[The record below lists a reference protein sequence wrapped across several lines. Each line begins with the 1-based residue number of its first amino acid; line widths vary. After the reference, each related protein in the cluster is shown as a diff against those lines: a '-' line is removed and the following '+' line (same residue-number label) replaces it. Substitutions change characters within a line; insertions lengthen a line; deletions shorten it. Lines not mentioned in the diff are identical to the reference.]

1 MIFLVKSQVVIQS
14 FNTFSLCPI
23 RYGHHG
29 IAADIFQRLTYS
41 VSSEHFYF
49 WLMGLGKICNGEHGL
64 NDVSNKDLV
73 ERLSMASSHILE
85 GLIIFFVKSQC
96 PSLEFSHLT
105 FFSSLKQVSVQ
116 FAQPLRQIGVKNFKW
131 VIWSAVQIFCKP
143 YLSWFTPVT
152 AFEPHPHPP

>member
-1 MIFLVKSQVVIQS
+1 MTIFKKYVDCWYMIFLVKSQLLIQS
-14 FNTFSLCPI
+14 FNTFSLCTT

-73 ERLSMASSHILE
+73 DRLSMASSHILE
-85 GLIIFFVKSQC
+85 GLSSFI
-96 PSLEFSHLT
+96 
-105 FFSSLKQVSVQ
+105 FSSNHNVQ
-116 FAQPLRQIGVKNFKW
+116 F
-131 VIWSAVQIFCKP
+131 
-143 YLSWFTPVT
+143 
-152 AFEPHPHPP
+152 

>member
-1 MIFLVKSQVVIQS
+1 MIFLVKSQLVIQS
-14 FNTFSLCPI
+14 FDTFSFCPT

-73 ERLSMASSHILE
+73 ERMND
-85 GLIIFFVKSQC
+85 IIDPFVMNFVKEAKGS
-96 PSLEFSHLT
+96 
-105 FFSSLKQVSVQ
+105 VS
-116 FAQPLRQIGVKNFKW
+116 AEHGIG
-131 VIWSAVQIFCKP
+131 
-143 YLSWFTPVT
+143 L
-152 AFEPHPHPP
+152 

>member
-1 MIFLVKSQVVIQS
+1 MYVECWHMIFLVKSQLVIQS

-85 GLIIFFVKSQC
+85 GLSSIFS
-96 PSLEFSHLT
+96 
-105 FFSSLKQVSVQ
+105 
-116 FAQPLRQIGVKNFKW
+116 RQITMSKFRIQPFNVF
-131 VIWSAVQIFCKP
+131 
-143 YLSWFTPVT
+143 LLL
-152 AFEPHPHPP
+152 

>member
-1 MIFLVKSQVVIQS
+1 MTIFFKHVDDWYMIFLVKSQVVIQS

-85 GLIIFFVKSQC
+85 GLTSIIF
-96 PSLEFSHLT
+96 
-105 FFSSLKQVSVQ
+105 SSNHNVQV
-116 FAQPLRQIGVKNFKW
+116 
-131 VIWSAVQIFCKP
+131 
-143 YLSWFTPVT
+143 
-152 AFEPHPHPP
+152 

>member
-1 MIFLVKSQVVIQS
+1 MYVECWHMIFLVKSQLVIQS
-14 FNTFSLCPI
+14 FNTFSLCSI

-85 GLIIFFVKSQC
+85 GISLIIF
-96 PSLEFSHLT
+96 
-105 FFSSLKQVSVQ
+105 SSYHNVHV
-116 FAQPLRQIGVKNFKW
+116 
-131 VIWSAVQIFCKP
+131 
-143 YLSWFTPVT
+143 
-152 AFEPHPHPP
+152 